1 MVVGAAVWNYIPRTT
16 RHNELRAACARNVT
30 RAEELARQLQAE
42 LGHVRVNITR
52 EESLVRGLRAE
63 LDLARTHVVEARK
76 AGEDESNKAW
86 RGQIDHLTEEL
97 ASAEKR
103 ATELA
108 VREKEAG
115 AEIERVKAELA
126 SAKKN
131 IAQLAERE
139 KEAEAMVDAVRK
151 AAKNKADRELPRSS
165 PIGAQHNVV
174 AASGARA
181 GKNVVSECPVWPPR
195 RGAKR
200 SIRVV
205 VVGDVSFAR
214 DIKKVCQLS
223 LNHNQPQSQWLF
235 SHKHSDSQSI
245 AFTLHTWLTLPFQC
259 TAVPLNGLRLS
270 CNVTPRRLHHP

>member
-1 MVVGAAVWNYIPRTT
+1 MGTAIRTVPQKRLVQLACVAVASLVVGAAVWNYIPRTT

-63 LDLARTHVVEARK
+63 LDLARIRVIEARK

-165 PIGAQHNVV
+165 PISAQHNVV
-174 AASGARA
+174 ATSGALA
-181 GKNVVSECPVWPPR
+181 GKNAVSECPVWPPH
-195 RGAKR
+195 RGSKR

-223 LNHNQPQSQWLF
+223 
-235 SHKHSDSQSI
+235 
-245 AFTLHTWLTLPFQC
+245 
-259 TAVPLNGLRLS
+259 
-270 CNVTPRRLHHP
+270 